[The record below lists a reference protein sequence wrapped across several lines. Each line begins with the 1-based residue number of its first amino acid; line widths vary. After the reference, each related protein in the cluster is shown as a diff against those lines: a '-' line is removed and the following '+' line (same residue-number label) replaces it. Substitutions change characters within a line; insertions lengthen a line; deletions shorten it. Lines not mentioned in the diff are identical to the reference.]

1 MERLKGKNKYE
12 DEDELE
18 AELENPS
25 EINKKR
31 VV

>member
-18 AELENPS
+18 AELKNPS
-25 EINKKR
+25 EMKQNTKT
-31 VV
+31 